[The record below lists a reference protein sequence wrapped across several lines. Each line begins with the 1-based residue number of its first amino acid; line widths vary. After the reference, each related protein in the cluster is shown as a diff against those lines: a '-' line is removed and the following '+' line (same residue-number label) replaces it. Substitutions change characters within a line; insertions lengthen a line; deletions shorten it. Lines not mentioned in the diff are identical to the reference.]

1 MQLSG
6 NTQYISKFDWSRTVG
21 LNKINQTKDC
31 FVAKI
36 KERELMSKRLSKYIA
51 SFDYFGKSLFD
62 L

>member
-36 KERELMSKRLSKYIA
+36 KERINEQKTK
-51 SFDYFGKSLFD
+51 
-62 L
+62 